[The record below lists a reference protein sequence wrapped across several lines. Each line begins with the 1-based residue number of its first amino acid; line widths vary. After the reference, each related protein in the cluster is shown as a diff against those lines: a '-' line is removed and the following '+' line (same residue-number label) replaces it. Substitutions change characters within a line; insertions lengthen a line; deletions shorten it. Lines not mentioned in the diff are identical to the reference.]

1 MGLFIDNQ
9 GIPVSYNLFPG
20 NTQDKTTFKEMIKNK
35 LDNKELGRIVAVADN
50 GMNAQENMYLLV
62 TKGNGY
68 IISKSVKKSWSKMS
82 NWATDE
88 NGYTCIKKTKMMK

>member
-1 MGLFIDNQ
+1 M
-9 GIPVSYNLFPG
+9 
-20 NTQDKTTFKEMIKNK
+20 
-35 LDNKELGRIVAVADN
+35 DNKELGRIVAVADN

-88 NGYTCIKKTKMMK
+88 NGYTCIKNKNDEIVFKYKSRIYERTLESSEKR